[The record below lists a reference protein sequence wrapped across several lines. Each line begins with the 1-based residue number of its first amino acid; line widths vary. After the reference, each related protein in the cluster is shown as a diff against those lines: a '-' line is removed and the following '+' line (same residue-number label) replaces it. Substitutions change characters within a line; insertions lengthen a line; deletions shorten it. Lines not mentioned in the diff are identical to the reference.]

1 MNKTILEYFVKQLDR
16 VDKWL
21 TFAEAKNAALI
32 VLNSG
37 IIAKCIDLYFKEDTI
52 SIRCYIISAMIIGVI
67 SLSMSLYT
75 FMPNIS
81 SKIKMHKGNYKENPN
96 LVFYND
102 ISEFYDADEYVKIV
116 KLKYGWE
123 IDGQENGEEIPYIRD
138 LAQEIIINSQIT
150 VKNINGLS
158 GL

>member
-1 MNKTILEYFVKQLDR
+1 MYRSL
-16 VDKWL
+16 
-21 TFAEAKNAALI
+21 
-32 VLNSG
+32 
-37 IIAKCIDLYFKEDTI
+37 FKEDTI

-123 IDGQENGEEIPYIRD
+123 IDGQEMGKRYRIYGI
-138 LAQEIIINSQIT
+138 LL
-150 VKNINGLS
+150 KKL
-158 GL
+158 